1 MTVDKN
7 NKIISSRKDIEG
19 LKFLFISCFILF
31 NFNFKIFNFAFVIVD
46 LFFVIVGYVTFS
58 KLINKYM
65 PANIDIIFSYYT
77 PNYIIIY
84 YSNVSLRAYIPESKD
99 PTIGTDLIPLVR

>member
-1 MTVDKN
+1 MMTVSKN
-7 NKIISSRKDIEG
+7 KKIISSRKDIEG

-58 KLINKYM
+58 KLINK
-65 PANIDIIFSYYT
+65 I
-77 PNYIIIY
+77 
-84 YSNVSLRAYIPESKD
+84 
-99 PTIGTDLIPLVR
+99 